1 MTEETPDQIEKSGT
15 SVHPGKEE
23 PLNEFLRKRKLQISV
38 LQKMLDQIPVDAQ
51 GHENEVIKQTNNN
64 QNQGS

>member
-1 MTEETPDQIEKSGT
+1 MTEETPDQIEKSGI
-15 SVHPGKEE
+15 SIPPGEEE

-51 GHENEVIKQTNNN
+51 GQENEVTKQTNNN